1 LVSAKDILNNV
12 AEVPESKKAALTRVY
27 DLLNK

>member
-1 LVSAKDILNNV
+1 LNNV